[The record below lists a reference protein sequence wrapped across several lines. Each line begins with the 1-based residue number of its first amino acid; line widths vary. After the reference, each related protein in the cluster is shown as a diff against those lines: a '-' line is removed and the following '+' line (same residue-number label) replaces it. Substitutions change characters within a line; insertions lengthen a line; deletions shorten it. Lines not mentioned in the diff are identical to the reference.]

1 MPNTPEHASGPMK
14 AVIASLSQ
22 VIQGKEEKI
31 ELLVLAMAS
40 GGHILIEDIPGVG
53 KTTLARA
60 LAKALGGK
68 FSRIQFTP
76 DLLPTDITGINV
88 YNQSRGEF
96 AFKSGPIFA
105 NIVLADEINRA
116 SARTQSALLEAMS
129 EEHVTIDGQAYPLPQ
144 PFLVLATQNPIEYHG
159 TYPLPEA
166 QLDRFMLQIDLGYPP
181 LEIEESLAI
190 NRTSKDPVDSVKR
203 VMPLETLSQMR
214 KLVDRVRIESSVSQY
229 LLAVVTASR
238 NHPQLRLGVSTRG
251 TLLYARIC
259 RTRALLKGRDY
270 VIPEDIKQLAVPVL
284 SHRILLDTKAQ
295 YSGVS
300 SPNIVQEILA
310 NTSVPR

>member
-1 MPNTPEHASGPMK
+1 MK

-22 VIQGKEEKI
+22 VIQGKEEKT

-190 NRTSKDPVDSVKR
+190 NRTSKDPVDSVER
-203 VMPLETLSQMR
+203 VMPLETLLQMR
-214 KLVDRVRIESSVSQY
+214 ELVDRVRIESSVSQY